1 MLLVMSPIWAQSI
14 PNNQY
19 VEYKNTTIQKH
30 PLVMEQGILY
40 SLDGITYNLISSN
53 KAEVLECDNTIPS
66 IIKLPNKIEYQG
78 KIYPLT
84 TIHNNAFENCLNLTH
99 ITIPS
104 SVISIG
110 ANAFK
115 NCKSL
120 EMIIIQSS
128 TPPELISDICD
139 NYDVKIYVP
148 KGSID
153 SYKSHQYWGR
163 FTNKSDGDVEGD
175 NIQKGIIY
183 EIIGGNAKVI
193 SCNTDV
199 EGAIEVPSI
208 VSINDIDYN
217 VVEIGDLAFADC
229 QGITKLII
237 GENIEKIGNSILAGC
252 NNLTEVEWNAIN
264 CSKIDD
270 NYIYDCNLFY
280 GNGMV
285 LRTFNLR
292 DQITSFKFGD
302 KVEYIPPFLC
312 GGLSKI
318 TSIKIPSSVKNIG
331 KLAFHKMNG
340 LSEFILSEDNELLC
354 LENGVLYDKEKRIVF
369 RAFPH
374 MIVSTIELPKSVQTI
389 QDAAFYNCTKLE
401 TITFSENITNIG
413 CWILGHSGIKE
424 IIWNIPKFTSRL
436 GNEGVALTS
445 FYGLGTFPVVKDYD
459 IRAQITSIKFGES
472 VEMIPREL
480 CPQDLYTGGNYG
492 FRIESIIIPQSVTEI
507 CDYAFAGCGELSSI
521 ISEAQI
527 PPILGNSVFGNYSAT
542 VIVPSTSLETYKSD
556 TNWSNFKNIRS
567 YQHVINGITYE
578 EISETEVKVVLLD
591 SVNES
596 DIILPSIINVGEKEF
611 QVVEIEAKSFKDND
625 ILKSITIPN
634 TIRTI
639 GAEAFMNC
647 VNLEHVELPDSLTS
661 IESYTFTNTA
671 LKNIV
676 LPECITEINTNAF
689 SYTKLRSIVIPENVS
704 LIVDAFTEC
713 SELKDVVWNA
723 RQPYVIGSL
732 PSAVS
737 KIKFGESV
745 ELIPSK
751 LCLGLTELTEI
762 TLPNSVNKIEANAFD
777 GCKYLNKVIIGSGV
791 TTIESEA
798 FANCDRISQII
809 ARPTK
814 APEIIK
820 SNAFTSD
827 SYNFTELLVNYGYKN
842 HYSKELYW
850 RNFKNIVEE
859 SSPNHFEIQT
869 SGINA
874 SRGGR
879 FSIPLNLI
887 NEDEIAGF
895 QADIYMPSGFSIS
908 TIDGEY
914 DIELSGRATTSHRLS
929 YNVMS
934 DGALRI
940 IAYSPIAKTFE
951 GKEGVVINIKVKVA
965 ENFNGLSNIEVKN
978 VIMTSPNN
986 NEYRCSDL
994 SFTINVKDS
1003 YLGNANG
1010 EGDVN
1015 ISDVIATANYI
1026 VGGSATPIDL
1036 TNADVNCDYVI
1047 TVADV
1052 VGISNI
1058 ILGKKNT
1065 YMNFNHSS
1073 YSLNS
1078 KETSSLTNSL
1088 FIDNITID
1096 KGEEKELYLK
1106 LSNNVD
1112 FSAFQADIYLPTGL
1126 MIVSDF
1132 ELTNRKDNHSAIYSK
1147 QADGAWRILSYS
1159 ESSSNFNNND
1169 EALVKFTIVADDT
1182 FNSDILKIKNIIFSQ
1197 SDMTSYKLNDV
1208 ETSVCIAGVDEVM
1221 KDKGPQI
1228 SIINNKIIVNK
1239 TDETHIAVYNIDGT
1253 LIYEGENQTISVA
1266 NKGIYIV
1273 VVNDKA
1279 YKVVI

>member
-1 MLLVMSPIWAQSI
+1 MLLVTSSFWAQSVPDCQNI
-14 PNNQY
+14 
-19 VEYKNTTIQKH
+19 ESINTSTQKH
-30 PLVMEQGILY
+30 PLVMEEGILY
-40 SLDGITYNLISSN
+40 SLNGITYNLISSN
-53 KAEVLECDNTIPS
+53 KAKVLECDNTIPS

-84 TIHNNAFENCLNLTH
+84 NIHYDAFANCQKLTS

-115 NCKSL
+115 DCKSL
-120 EMIIIQSS
+120 EMMIIQSS
-128 TPPELISDICD
+128 TPPELSSDICD
-139 NYDVKIYVP
+139 NYDIKIYVP
-148 KGSID
+148 EGSVYR
-153 SYKSHQYWGR
+153 YKSHQYWGR
-163 FTNKSDGDVEGD
+163 FTNILEVETEEDDD

-208 VSINDIDYN
+208 VSINDVDYN

-229 QGITKLII
+229 QSITKLII
-237 GENIEKIGNSILAGC
+237 GENIEKIGNSVFAGC
-252 NNLTEVEWNAIN
+252 SSLTEIEWNAIN

-270 NYIYDCNLFY
+270 NDIYDCNLFY
-280 GNGMV
+280 GNGMM
-285 LRTFNLR
+285 LRFFNLR

-302 KVEYIPPFLC
+302 NVEYIPPFLC

-318 TSIKIPSSVKNIG
+318 TSIKIPASVKNIG
-331 KLAFHKMNG
+331 KLAFHKMDA
-340 LSEFILSEDNELLC
+340 LSELILSKDNNWLC
-354 LENGVLYDKEKRIVF
+354 IENGVLYDKEKRIVF

-389 QDAAFYNCTKLE
+389 QDAAFYDCTKLE

-413 CWILGHSGIKE
+413 CWVLGHSGIKE

-436 GNEGVALTS
+436 GNEGVALTC
-445 FYGLGTFPVVKDYD
+445 FDGMGVYPIVKNYD
-459 IRAQITSIKFGES
+459 IRDQITSIKFGDS

-480 CPQDLYTGGNYG
+480 CPQDLGGNYG

-542 VIVPSTSLETYKSD
+542 VTVPISSLDSYKSD
-556 TNWSNFKNIRS
+556 TNWSKFKNIRS

-661 IESYTFTNTA
+661 IESHTFTNTA

-676 LPECITEINTNAF
+676 LPECLTEINTNAF
-689 SYTKLRSIVIPENVS
+689 SYTKLGSIVIPENVS

-723 RQPYVIGSL
+723 KHPYVIGSL

-940 IAYSPIAKTFE
+940 IAYSPITKTFE

-978 VIMTSPNN
+978 VVMTSPQN

-1003 YLGNANG
+1003 HLGNANG
-1010 EGDVN
+1010 EGEVN
-1015 ISDVIATANYI
+1015 ISDVISTANYI
-1026 VGGSATPIDL
+1026 VGGSTIPIDL

-1058 ILGKKNT
+1058 ILGKKNSI
-1065 YMNFNHSS
+1065 MSS
-1073 YSLNS
+1073 NQRPSTLYSTES
-1078 KETSSLTNSL
+1078 TSLKNSL
-1088 FIDNITID
+1088 FIEDFAIN
-1096 KGEEKELYLK
+1096 KGEEKELCLK
-1106 LSNNVD
+1106 LTNNVS
-1112 FSAFQADIYLPTGL
+1112 FSAFQADLYLPTGL
-1126 MIVSDF
+1126 NIINDF
-1132 ELTNRKDNHSAIYSK
+1132 ELTDRKDNHSLLYSK
-1147 QADGAWRILSYS
+1147 RPDGSIRILSYS
-1159 ESSSNFNNND
+1159 ETSRDFKNNED
-1169 EALVKFTIVADDT
+1169 AIVKFTIIADST
-1182 FNSDILKIKNIIFSQ
+1182 FNNDILKIKNIIFTQ
-1197 SDMTSYKLNDV
+1197 QDITSYNLNDS
-1208 ETSVCIAGVDEVM
+1208 ETSISFSGVEN
-1221 KDKGPQI
+1221 
-1228 SIINNKIIVNK
+1228 IINNDSITVFVSNGEIVINGAY
-1239 TDETHIAVYNIDGT
+1239 DAQIAVYNLNGS
-1253 LIYEGENQTISVA
+1253 LIYRGKNQSIPVV
-1266 NKGIYIV
+1266 NRGVYIV
-1273 VVNDKA
+1273 KINDK
-1279 YKVVI
+1279 VVKLMI

>member
-1 MLLVMSPIWAQSI
+1 MKKLLLVLMFLATFSSWAQELNEYEIQNGIKYQILEDNASI
-14 PNNQY
+14 IGY
-19 VEYKNTTIQKH
+19 D
-30 PLVMEQGILY
+30 
-40 SLDGITYNLISSN
+40 SSISSN
-53 KAEVLECDNTIPS
+53 VDVPS
-66 IIKLPNKIEYQG
+66 KIEING
-78 KIYPLT
+78 TVYPVSTINISAFKDCTKLT
-84 TIHNNAFENCLNLTH
+84 S
-99 ITIPS
+99 ITIPNS
-104 SVISIG
+104 ISSIG
-110 ANAFK
+110 EKAFWG
-115 NCKSL
+115 CKSL
-120 EMIIIQSS
+120 TEIFIPNSVTKIENFAFANCSS
-128 TPPELISDICD
+128 LTKLVVGENL
-139 NYDVKIYVP
+139 
-148 KGSID
+148 
-153 SYKSHQYWGR
+153 
-163 FTNKSDGDVEGD
+163 NKV
-175 NIQKGIIY
+175 
-183 EIIGGNAKVI
+183 GNAV
-193 SCNTDV
+193 
-199 EGAIEVPSI
+199 
-208 VSINDIDYN
+208 
-217 VVEIGDLAFADC
+217 
-229 QGITKLII
+229 
-237 GENIEKIGNSILAGC
+237 LAGC
-252 NNLTEVEWNAIN
+252 SSLTEITWNAIN
-264 CSKIDD
+264 CSPYHNISSGA
-270 NYIYDCNLFY
+270 NLFY
-280 GNGMV
+280 EHGGLDSWEFDIRKN
-285 LRTFNLR
+285 
-292 DQITSFKFGD
+292 IKSFKFGEN
-302 KVEYIPPFLC
+302 VEHIPNMLC
-312 GGLSKI
+312 AGLTNVS
-318 TSIKIPSSVKNIG
+318 SIEIPKSVKSIG
-331 KLAFHKMNG
+331 ILAFNDMQLEHFNI
-340 LSEFILSEDNELLC
+340 SNENPFICFID
-354 LENGVLYDKEKRIVF
+354 GIIYDKELTNVYASIPQFIPPKIVLPNTIKNISKASF
-369 RAFPH
+369 WACKNLESLTFP
-374 MIVSTIELPKSVQTI
+374 
-389 QDAAFYNCTKLE
+389 
-401 TITFSENITNIG
+401 ENITTIG
-413 CWILGHSGIKE
+413 SMAIVNSGIKE
-424 IIWNIPKFTSRL
+424 IIWNVAKYQSDLSHLLFDDL
-436 GNEGVALTS
+436 GIGPYLTPNNS
-445 FYGLGTFPVVKDYD
+445 QGIID
-459 IRAQITSIKFGES
+459 IRNQITSLKFGQN
-472 VEMIPREL
+472 VETIPEN
-480 CPQDLYTGGNYG
+480 LYAYIDYSDYYLPFNNIPSIVIPKNVKLIKEHALSANLFYEIVVEATEPPVL
-492 FRIESIIIPQSVTEI
+492 ESINCFFSLPYFG
-507 CDYAFAGCGELSSI
+507 DY
-521 ISEAQI
+521 
-527 PPILGNSVFGNYSAT
+527 PYNNAT
-542 VIVPSTSLETYKSD
+542 VIVPPGSVELYKS
-556 TNWSNFKNIRS
+556 TPIWSDFKNIRS
-567 YQHVINGITYE
+567 HQHVVNGITYE
-578 EISETEVKVVLLD
+578 EISETEVKVVSLD
-591 SVNES
+591 SVSEAN
-596 DIILPSIINVGEKEF
+596 IILPSIIKVGEKEF

-661 IESYTFTNTA
+661 IESHTFTNTA

-689 SYTKLRSIVIPENVS
+689 SYTKLGSIVIPENVS

-723 RQPYVIGSL
+723 KHPYVIGSL

-850 RNFKNIVEE
+850 PNFKNIVEE

-914 DIELSGRATTSHRLS
+914 DIEFSGRATTSHRLS

-951 GKEGVVINIKVKVA
+951 GKEGVVINLKVKVA
-965 ENFNGLSNIEVKN
+965 ENFNGLSNVEVKN
-978 VIMTSPNN
+978 VIMTSPEN

-1058 ILGKKNT
+1058 ILGKKNSI
-1065 YMNFNHSS
+1065 MNSNHRPNTL
-1073 YSLNS
+1073 YSTES
-1078 KETSSLTNSL
+1078 TSLKNSL
-1088 FIDNITID
+1088 FIEDFSIN
-1096 KGEEKELYLK
+1096 KGEEKELCLK
-1106 LSNNVD
+1106 LTNNVA
-1112 FSAFQADIYLPTGL
+1112 FSAFQADLYLPTGL
-1126 MIVSDF
+1126 NIINDF
-1132 ELTNRKDNHSAIYSK
+1132 ELTDRKDNHSLLYSK
-1147 QADGAWRILSYS
+1147 RPDGSIRILSYS
-1159 ESSSNFNNND
+1159 ETSRDFKND
-1169 EALVKFTIVADDT
+1169 EDAIVKFTIIADST
-1182 FNSDILKIKNIIFSQ
+1182 FNNDILKIKNIIFTQ
-1197 SDMTSYKLNDV
+1197 QDMTSYNLNDS
-1208 ETSVCIAGVDEVM
+1208 ETSISFSGVEN
-1221 KDKGPQI
+1221 
-1228 SIINNKIIVNK
+1228 IINNDSITVFVSNGEIVINGAY
-1239 TDETHIAVYNIDGT
+1239 DAQIAVYNLNGS
-1253 LIYEGENQTISVA
+1253 LIYRGKNQSIPVV
-1266 NKGIYIV
+1266 NRGVYIV
-1273 VVNDKA
+1273 KINDK
-1279 YKVVI
+1279 VVKLMI